1 MWVGGAAKDPV
12 EEAEEKVEHAFSTL
26 LERDPS
32 FRACRRTLLTL
43 DDGSIGEERGPSLR
57 RLAHMLHSRRCGERG
72 RMTVSSFLVPSS

>member
-43 DDGSIGEERGPSLR
+43 DDGSIGEDGVLRPAYADAHASLWTT
-57 RLAHMLHSRRCGERG
+57 AS
-72 RMTVSSFLVPSS
+72 